1 MQTLP
6 ALKVPYTAIVSMM
19 GFALATVW
27 AMPADAQQYDYRSGG
42 ARVIQ
47 NGGGLATPSNTY
59 ITRGTL
65 SPSAQVPILGSP
77 GYTNSTLPS
86 GAIKYPGRDAQGN
99 PIQQSSGPS
108 GLPAARMG
116 ATVGQPGDYMRSDL
130 NPNFSYT
137 QKQAAQARY
146 ITMPVRGRNQKSK
159 IYSYQGD
166 RPASSGRANTVS
178 GASSYGTTTNSP
190 ASGYRG
196 Y

>member
-1 MQTLP
+1 MQYIIQPGRLSAIAAMAAT
-6 ALKVPYTAIVSMM
+6 ALILLSAS
-19 GFALATVW
+19 AAE
-27 AMPADAQQYDYRSGG
+27 AQQYDYRSGG

-47 NGGGLATPSNTY
+47 NSGGLATPSNTY

-65 SPSAQVPILGSP
+65 SPSAQVPILGSQ
-77 GYTNSTLPS
+77 GYVNSSLPS

-137 QKQAAQARY
+137 QRQGTQARY
-146 ITMPVRGRNQKSK
+146 ITMPARGRNQKTK

-178 GASSYGTTTNSP
+178 GASTYGTTTNSP